1 MRAPGGTG
9 GSLGGRKGA
18 AWRPL
23 AANHWTAF
31 ALAKC
36 KIVKYL
42 HRQFSMR
49 QKRK

>member
-1 MRAPGGTG
+1 MRGLSGAG
-9 GSLGGRKGA
+9 GSLGGRKRVRCG
-18 AWRPL
+18 PL
-23 AANHWTAF
+23 AANRWAAF

-36 KIVKYL
+36 KTVKYL